1 MIRAQTLACLG
12 PCRCGGE
19 VLMRRM
25 AWSARRAALLD
36 PSAVDVNR
44 KTSSTTQAQKPCSI
58 LPHSRILP
66 PSGRG
71 SNGSVI
77 MAAPAPGKAKAAHE
91 HSSAAAPI
99 VVFRFSHD
107 RRKYGFRQLEVVW
120 IVYSPQTS
128 CCVNC
133 NVSRA
138 FHRAETCLRLA
149 QHCFIH
155 SCHDRGREARL
166 MPQCDGW
173 REMLFV

>member
-1 MIRAQTLACLG
+1 
-12 PCRCGGE
+12 
-19 VLMRRM
+19 MRRM

-91 HSSAAAPI
+91 HSSAEASGLHAANLSALVLPESSTN
-99 VVFRFSHD
+99 FGDMQPLPSW
-107 RRKYGFRQLEVVW
+107 RQH
-120 IVYSPQTS
+120 IAQD
-128 CCVNC
+128 
-133 NVSRA
+133 SRVLP
-138 FHRAETCLRLA
+138 F
-149 QHCFIH
+149 Q
-155 SCHDRGREARL
+155 SARL
-166 MPQCDGW
+166 MRQALRCLCYIQIPMPTASGKNSG
-173 REMLFV
+173 